1 MFAFLSFLTF
11 TLLVAVVS
19 WWRTRQDDQTIGDN
33 YFLAGRS
40 LPWFVVAGSLML
52 TNLSTEQLVGLNGGG
67 YMHGFVVIAWEV
79 IAATALVVMAW
90 KFLPIYWSGQI
101 TTIPQFL
108 EKRFDKQTRTLVGV
122 LFLLALAFSF
132 LPFILYSGALAMN
145 GLFDVAGV
153 FGLTEMQ
160 SIFLMVWAIGI
171 VGALYA
177 ILGGLE
183 AVAISDTI
191 NGVGLLFGGLAI
203 PFLGLLALGDGNLF
217 GGIERI
223 FDNQRPMLDPVG
235 DSQSNIPFS
244 VLFTGMLMVNLFYWC
259 SNQFIIQRTFGAKSL
274 KEAQKGVLGAAVLKL
289 LGPLYL
295 VLPGVIA
302 LELFGPNLSNG
313 DLAYPMLVKAVLPNW
328 LVGFFSAVM
337 FGAILSSFNSC
348 LHSASTL
355 FGLDIYKN
363 LISPGATDRQVV
375 RAGKLFGIG
384 LAIFA
389 MSVAPFI
396 IHAPEGLFTLMKKIG
411 ATFSVPVFALV
422 VSGIFIRKAPAVGAK
437 IIIFVGIGLY
447 VMANW
452 FIQPTWNGE
461 IIHWLHITGITFA
474 ILIVIMVIA
483 SKIRPSDAGPALQPV
498 DPNTMG
504 TASMR
509 QWSGTKIGGILVV
522 LTVIVMYA
530 VLHYY

>member
-1 MFAFLSFLTF
+1 M
-11 TLLVAVVS
+11 VALIS
-19 WWRTRQDDQTIGDN
+19 WWKTRNDDQSIGNN

-52 TNLSTEQLVGLNGGG
+52 TNLSTEQLVGLNGGA
-67 YMHGFVVIAWEV
+67 YQHGFVVMAWEV

-108 EKRFDKQTRTLVGV
+108 EKRFDSQTRTFVSV

-160 SIFLMVWAIGI
+160 SIFLMVWVIGI
-171 VGALYA
+171 IGALYA

-191 NGVGLLFGGLAI
+191 NGAGLLIGGLLI
-203 PFLGLLALGDGNLF
+203 PFLGLMALGEGSLF
-217 GGIERI
+217 GGIDRLI
-223 FDNQRPMLDPVG
+223 DDQRPMLDPVG

-259 SNQFIIQRTFGAKSL
+259 TNQFIIQRTFGAKSL
-274 KEAQKGVLGAAVLKL
+274 KEAQKGVIGAAVLKL
-289 LGPLYL
+289 AGPLYL

-302 LELFGPNLSNG
+302 LELFGSDLANG
-313 DLAYPMLVKAVLPNW
+313 DLAYPMLVKEVLPTP

-363 LISPGATDRQVV
+363 VMRPDATDRQVV
-375 RAGKLFGIG
+375 RAGKTFGIC
-384 LAIFA
+384 LALFA
-389 MSVAPFI
+389 MIVAPFI

-422 VSGIFIRKAPAVGAK
+422 VSGILIHKAPAVAAK
-437 IIIFVGIGLY
+437 IIIFVGISLY
-447 VMANW
+447 VIANW
-452 FIQPTWNGE
+452 FIHPTWNGQT
-461 IIHWLHITGITFA
+461 IHWLHITGITFV
-474 ILIVIMVIA
+474 ILILIMLVF
-483 SKIRPSDAGPALQPV
+483 SKIKPDESDHTIQISGDV
-498 DPNTMG
+498 
-504 TASMR
+504 SME
-509 QWSGTKIGGILVV
+509 QWSGTKIAGSLI
-522 LTVIVMYA
+522 VISVISMYA
-530 VLHYY
+530 FLHYF

>member
-1 MFAFLSFLTF
+1 MFAFLSFLAF
-11 TLLVAVVS
+11 TLMVATIS
-19 WWRTRQDDQTIGDN
+19 WWKTRNDDQSTGNN

-40 LPWFVVAGSLML
+40 LPWFVVSGSLML

-108 EKRFDKQTRTLVGV
+108 EKRFDKQTRTLVSV
-122 LFLLALAFSF
+122 LFLLALALSF

-160 SIFLMVWAIGI
+160 AIFIMVWAIGI

-191 NGVGLLFGGLAI
+191 NGVGLLIGGLVI
-203 PFLGLLALGDGNLF
+203 PFLGLLALGDGNFF
-217 GGIERI
+217 GGIDRI
-223 FDNQRPMLDPVG
+223 VDNQRSMLDPVG
-235 DSQSNIPFS
+235 DSKADIPFS

-274 KEAQKGVLGAAVLKL
+274 KEAQKGVIGAAVLKL
-289 LGPLYL
+289 FGPLYL

-302 LELFGPNLSNG
+302 LELFGPELSNG
-313 DLAYPMLVKAVLPNW
+313 DFAYPMLVKEVLPTW
-328 LVGFFSAVM
+328 MVGFFSAVM

-363 LISPGATDRQVV
+363 LIHTDATDRQVV
-375 RAGKLFGIG
+375 KAGKMFGIG

-389 MSVAPFI
+389 MIVAPFI

-422 VSGIFIRKAPAVGAK
+422 VSGILIRKAPASGAK
-437 IIIFVGIGLY
+437 LIVFVGIGLY
-447 VMANW
+447 VIANW
-452 FIQPTWNGE
+452 FVKPTWGGE
-461 IIHWLHITGITFA
+461 TIHWLHITGITFA
-474 ILIVIMVIA
+474 ILILIMVVYSRIQ
-483 SKIRPSDAGPALQPV
+483 PSDSGPALQPT
-498 DPNTMG
+498 DG
-504 TASMR
+504 TVSME
-509 QWSGTKIGGILVV
+509 QWSGTKIAGSLVV
-522 LTVIVMYA
+522 VTVIFMYA
-530 VLHYY
+530 FLHWF

>member
-1 MFAFLSFLTF
+1 MLAFLTF
-11 TLLVAVVS
+11 LGFTLMVAVVS
-19 WWRTRQDDQTIGDN
+19 YLKTRQDDQSVGSN

-52 TNLSTEQLVGLNGGG
+52 TNLSTEQLVGLNGGS
-67 YMHGFVVIAWEV
+67 YLNGFVVIAWEV
-79 IAATALVVMAW
+79 IAAAALVVMAW

-101 TTIPQFL
+101 TTIPEFL
-108 EKRFDKQTRTLVGV
+108 ETRFDKQTRSFVSV

-132 LPFILYSGALAMN
+132 LPFILYSGALAMD
-145 GLFDVAGV
+145 GLFDVSGT
-153 FGLTEMQ
+153 FGITQ
-160 SIFLMVWAIGI
+160 QQAVFLMVWSIGI

-191 NGVGLLFGGLAI
+191 NGVGLFIGGLLI
-203 PFLGLLALGDGNLF
+203 PFLGLVALGDGSLL
-217 GGIERI
+217 GGIDRI
-223 FDNQRPMLDPVG
+223 VDNQRPMLDPIG
-235 DSQSNIPFS
+235 DSDSDIPFG

-259 SNQFIIQRTFGAKSL
+259 TNQFIIQRTFGAKSL
-274 KEAQKGVLGAAVLKL
+274 KDGQKGVLGAAFLKL

-302 LELFGPNLSNG
+302 LEMFGPDLANG
-313 DLAYPMLVKAVLPNW
+313 DLAYPMLVKEVLPTW

-348 LHSASTL
+348 LHSSTTL

-363 LISPGATDRQVV
+363 LINKEATDRQVV
-375 RAGKLFGIG
+375 KAGKIFGIC

-396 IHAPEGLFTLMKKIG
+396 VHAPSGLFNLMKLIG

-422 VSGIFIRKAPAVGAK
+422 VSGILIRKAPSLGAK
-437 IIIFVGIGLY
+437 IIIFVGISMY
-447 VMANW
+447 VLFNMILPA
-452 FIQPTWNGE
+452 FDIQFM
-461 IIHWLHITGITFA
+461 HWLHMAGLTFA
-474 ILIVIMVIA
+474 LLIVIMIIM
-483 SKIRPSDAGPALQPV
+483 SKTNPVEPIVDIPSFWDKPTG
-498 DPNTMG
+498 TG
-504 TASMR
+504 TAEY
-509 QWSGTKIGGILVV
+509 WAGTKFTGSIVLVSV
-522 LTVIVMYA
+522 VAMYA
-530 VLHYY
+530 YLHWF

>member
-1 MFAFLSFLTF
+1 MFAFLSFLAF
-11 TLLVAVVS
+11 TSLVAAIS
-19 WWRTRQDDQTIGDN
+19 WWKTRNDDQSIGNN

-40 LPWFVVAGSLML
+40 LPWFVVTGSLML

-101 TTIPQFL
+101 TTVPQFL
-108 EKRFDKQTRTLVGV
+108 EKRFDSQTRTFVSV

-153 FGLTEMQ
+153 FGITEMQ
-160 SIFLMVWAIGI
+160 SIFLMVWVIGI

-191 NGVGLLFGGLAI
+191 NGVGLLFGGLLI
-203 PFLGLLALGDGNLF
+203 PFLGLMALGDGHLF

-223 FDNQRPMLDPVG
+223 VDHQRPMLDPVG

-259 SNQFIIQRTFGAKSL
+259 TNQFIIQRTFGAKSL
-274 KEAQKGVLGAAVLKL
+274 KEAQKGVIGAAVLKL

-313 DLAYPMLVKAVLPNW
+313 DLAYPMLVKEVLPTW
-328 LVGFFSAVM
+328 LLGFFSAVM

-363 LISPGATDRQVV
+363 IIRKDATDKQVV
-375 RAGKLFGIG
+375 KAGKMFGIG

-389 MSVAPFI
+389 MLAAPFI
-396 IHAPEGLFTLMKKIG
+396 IHAPAGLFTLMKQIG

-422 VSGIFIRKAPAVGAK
+422 VSGIFIRKAPALGAK
-437 IIIFVGIGLY
+437 VIIFVGIGLY
-447 VMANW
+447 VLANW
-452 FIQPTWNGE
+452 FVKPTWNGAT
-461 IIHWLHITGITFA
+461 IHWLHITGITFA
-474 ILIVIMVIA
+474 LLILTMWVFGKM
-483 SKIRPSDAGPALQPV
+483 RPIDRIIPAYDLQSS
-498 DPNTMG
+498 G
-504 TASMR
+504 TTNME
-509 QWSGTKIGGILVV
+509 QWSGTHLAGSLVV
-522 LTVIVMYA
+522 ATVIGMYA
-530 VLHYY
+530 FLHWF

>member
-1 MFAFLSFLTF
+1 MLAILSFFAFTG
-11 TLLVAVVS
+11 LVAIIS
-19 WWRTRQDDQTIGDN
+19 WWKTRSDDQSIGNN

-52 TNLSTEQLVGLNGGG
+52 TNLSTEQLVGLNGGA
-67 YMHGFVVIAWEV
+67 YQHGFVVMAWEV

-108 EKRFDKQTRTLVGV
+108 EKRFDSQTRTFVSV
-122 LFLLALAFSF
+122 LFLLALALSF

-171 VGALYA
+171 IGALYA

-191 NGVGLLFGGLAI
+191 NGVGLLIGGLLI
-203 PFLGLLALGDGNLF
+203 PFLGLMALGDGNLF

-223 FDNQRPMLDPVG
+223 VDDQRPMLDPVG

-259 SNQFIIQRTFGAKSL
+259 TNQFIIQRTFGAKSL
-274 KEAQKGVLGAAVLKL
+274 KEAQKGVIGAAVLKL
-289 LGPLYL
+289 AGPLYL

-302 LELFGPNLSNG
+302 LELFGSDLANG
-313 DLAYPMLVKAVLPNW
+313 DLAYPMLVKEVLPTP

-363 LISPGATDRQVV
+363 VIRPDATDKQVV
-375 RAGKLFGIG
+375 KAGKMFGIC
-384 LAIFA
+384 LALFA
-389 MSVAPFI
+389 MIVAPFI

-422 VSGIFIRKAPAVGAK
+422 VSGILIHKAPALAAK
-437 IIIFVGIGLY
+437 IIIFVGISLY
-447 VMANW
+447 VIANW
-452 FIQPTWNGE
+452 FIQPTWNGQV
-461 IIHWLHITGITFA
+461 IHWLHITGITFV
-474 ILIVIMVIA
+474 ILIIIMLVF
-483 SKIRPSDAGPALQPV
+483 SKIKPDNSDHTIQISGDV
-498 DPNTMG
+498 
-504 TASMR
+504 SME
-509 QWSGTKIGGILVV
+509 QWSGTKVAGSLVV
-522 LTVIVMYA
+522 LTVILMYA
-530 VLHYY
+530 FLHYF